1 MSRNELL
8 AALRKLYVDCLINWD
23 GNHADQLLTSD
34 DSAELGWGEAYV
46 LRAFAEAYRFT
57 GDVYWL
63 RRLCAHAEAVLANAK
78 DTPEGIPFDPVYAD
92 GFLGW
97 GTDRYSGQ
105 YDEYMVHD
113 GHICTPIAEFA
124 AVVFA
129 DRGLYEAFGNDAT
142 RFVRF
147 IENHIASKWLNVWD
161 RRRHAAQ
168 EFAWGETVRNW
179 GGLDFLPHNQYAAFG
194 ALLLFLDDV
203 ARDPRYVSVTAAA
216 AQTMYRQ
223 KAVEMGEYFRAHL
236 ESLPGTDA
244 YAWKYHDTCGAED
257 TSHTNLELEF
267 VWWLHER
274 GLVFSDGDM
283 DRFARTFTNVMWNGD
298 TADPRVNASTDGKG
312 DWTGGKT
319 TWGWALFSR
328 RQPTLWH
335 VLARTFL
342 SNSEAPTGS
351 GLVAMGRLLEAG
363 IEAGA
368 SPPTRGGAERG

>member
-1 MSRNELL
+1 MSRNELF
-8 AALRKLYVDCLINWD
+8 AALGKLYVDCLIDWD
-23 GNHADQLLTSD
+23 RNHADQLLTSD

-63 RRLCAHAEAVLANAK
+63 RRLSAHAEAVLANAK
-78 DTPEGIPFDPVYAD
+78 DTPEGIPFGPVYAD

-124 AVVFA
+124 AMVFA

-161 RRRHAAQ
+161 RGRYAAQ

-257 TSHTNLELEF
+257 TSHANLELEF
-267 VWWLHER
+267 AWWLHER